1 MKKRELVL
9 FGLCFLII
17 SSCLNP
23 TKVKQTFDESVPIE
37 KSSRIVISLVGDI
50 IGYNGVPVNWKNKA
64 SFSLQIIQIP
74 AGDTLLEWNVESTT
88 GFVVY
93 RGKNILFRFNF
104 QPQKLYFLTV
114 GQKDQA
120 FGLNVWA
127 YNFDEKVPVEFR
139 NLEHFIGFFPFLNT
153 NQGTILLHSP

>member
-1 MKKRELVL
+1 MKKRELIL

-17 SSCLNP
+17 SSCSY
-23 TKVKQTFDESVPIE
+23 TKVTRTYDESIPLE
-37 KSSRIVISLVGDI
+37 KSSRIVITGVGDV
-50 IGYNGVPVNWKNKA
+50 IGYNGIPVNWKNKM
-64 SFSLQIIQIP
+64 SLSLQIIQIP

-104 QPQKLYFLTV
+104 QPQKIYYLTV

-127 YNFDEKVPVEFR
+127 YDFDEKVPVEFR
-139 NLEHFIGFFPFLNT
+139 NTEHFIGFFPFLNT